1 MEILL
6 GALGI
11 TLVTGFFYYEN
22 NGISTTNYEV
32 DCGIGKDINVV
43 HLSDLHGKEFG
54 KNNYIL
60 YKKIIEQK

>member
-32 DCGIGKDINVV
+32 DCELEKM
-43 HLSDLHGKEFG
+43 
-54 KNNYIL
+54 
-60 YKKIIEQK
+60 

>member
-11 TLVTGFFYYEN
+11 TLVAGFFYYEN

-32 DCGIGKDINVV
+32 DCGIGKDIKS
-43 HLSDLHGKEFG
+43 LEKIM
-54 KNNYIL
+54 KNL
-60 YKKIIEQK
+60 KG